1 MNKILDAVKKSTS
14 GLRKMPKVEEKLL
27 LKINERFAK
36 TLKFKDFTLQGKI
49 IPKECVSQD
58 GLI

>member
-27 LKINERFAK
+27 LKINEGFAK
-36 TLKFKDFTLQGKI
+36 TLKVKDFTLQAKLFL
-49 IPKECVSQD
+49 KNASLKMV
-58 GLI
+58 

>member
-27 LKINERFAK
+27 LKINEGFAN
-36 TLKFKDFTLQGKI
+36 TLKVKDFTLQGKI

>member
-36 TLKFKDFTLQGKI
+36 TLKVKDFTLQGKI
-49 IPKECVSQD
+49 IPEECVS
-58 GLI
+58 

>member
-27 LKINERFAK
+27 LKINEGFAK
-36 TLKFKDFTLQGKI
+36 TLKVKDFTLQGKI
-49 IPKECVSQD
+49 ILKECVSQD